1 MILFGRKTQKTE
13 EKYIYFG
20 SLLPSEEQYKSDL
33 FRGLALSNP
42 HDKDIVHDIR
52 NPLPFQN
59 ESIRGFQSQDVFE
72 HVEREL
78 VPKIFDEI
86 FRCLVRGGL
95 FRLSLPDYNSPLLRS
110 RSAYDSE
117 GNILGDLALGAT
129 LTGIM
134 NGGIDVK
141 FAEDGDAHLWFP
153 TYDQIL
159 HLILHSELRSCV
171 VEQDAIHNQRLRSK
185 RDAGATCSAS
195 RHAGRRQAHL
205 DRHRLCKVEH
215 RGVDM
220 QR

>member
-159 HLILHSELRSCV
+159 HLILHSELRKSLSISV
-171 VEQDAIHNQRLRSK
+171 HHAWLNRTQFIINYFDQSVMPVQRVPPLDMR
-185 RDAGATCSAS
+185 AGGKPISIVI
-195 RHAGRRQAHL
+195 
-205 DRHRLCKVEH
+205 DFVK
-215 RGVDM
+215 
-220 QR
+220 

>member
-59 ESIRGFQSQDVFE
+59 ESVRGFQSQDVFE

-86 FRCLVRGGL
+86 FRCLVPGGL

-117 GNILGDLALGAT
+117 GNILGDLAVGAS

-141 FAEDGDAHLWFP
+141 FTQDGDAHLWFP
-153 TYDQIL
+153 TYDQTL
-159 HLILHSELRSCV
+159 HLILHSELRKSRSISV
-171 VEQDAIHNQRLRSK
+171 HHAWLNRTQFITNDFDQSLMPVQRVPPLDMR
-185 RDAGATCSAS
+185 AGGKPISIVI
-195 RHAGRRQAHL
+195 
-205 DRHRLCKVEH
+205 DFVK
-215 RGVDM
+215 
-220 QR
+220 

>member
-159 HLILHSELRSCV
+159 HLILHSELRKSLSISV
-171 VEQDAIHNQRLRSK
+171 HHAWLNRTQFIINDFDQSVMPVQRVPPLDMR
-185 RDAGATCSAS
+185 AGGKPISIVI
-195 RHAGRRQAHL
+195 
-205 DRHRLCKVEH
+205 DFVK
-215 RGVDM
+215 
-220 QR
+220 

>member
-20 SLLPSEEQYKSDL
+20 SLLPDEEQYKSDL

-52 NPLPFQN
+52 KPLPFQN

-117 GNILGDLALGAT
+117 GNILGDLAVGAT

-134 NGGIDVK
+134 NGGVDVK

-159 HLILHSELRSCV
+159 HLILHSELRKSWSISV
-171 VEQDAIHNQRLRSK
+171 HHAWLNRTQFILNDFDQSVMPVQRVPPLDMR
-185 RDAGATCSAS
+185 AGGKPVSI
-195 RHAGRRQAHL
+195 L
-205 DRHRLCKVEH
+205 IDFVK
-215 RGVDM
+215 
-220 QR
+220 

>member
-159 HLILHSELRSCV
+159 HLILHSELRKSLSISV
-171 VEQDAIHNQRLRSK
+171 HHAWLNRTQFIINDFDQSVMPVQRVPPLDMR
-185 RDAGATCSAS
+185 AG
-195 RHAGRRQAHL
+195 GKPIWIVI
-205 DRHRLCKVEH
+205 DFVK
-215 RGVDM
+215 
-220 QR
+220 

>member
-1 MILFGRKTQKTE
+1 MILFGRKIQKTE

-20 SLLPSEEQYKSDL
+20 SLLPVEEQYKSDL

-86 FRCLVRGGL
+86 FRCLMRGGL

-117 GNILGDLALGAT
+117 GNILGDLAVGAT

-141 FAEDGDAHLWFP
+141 FVEDGDAHLWFP
-153 TYDQIL
+153 TYDQTL
-159 HLILHSELRSCV
+159 HLILHSELRKSLSISV
-171 VEQDAIHNQRLRSK
+171 HHAWLNRTQFIINDFDQSVMPVQRVPPLDMR
-185 RDAGATCSAS
+185 AGGKPVSIVI
-195 RHAGRRQAHL
+195 
-205 DRHRLCKVEH
+205 DFVK
-215 RGVDM
+215 
-220 QR
+220 

>member
-86 FRCLVRGGL
+86 FPCLVRGGL

-159 HLILHSELRSCV
+159 HLILHSELRKSLSISV
-171 VEQDAIHNQRLRSK
+171 HHAWLNRTQFIINDFDQSVMPVQRVPPLDMR
-185 RDAGATCSAS
+185 AGGKPISIVI
-195 RHAGRRQAHL
+195 
-205 DRHRLCKVEH
+205 DFVK
-215 RGVDM
+215 
-220 QR
+220 

>member
-1 MILFGRKTQKTE
+1 MILFGRKIQKTE

-20 SLLPSEEQYKSDL
+20 SLLPVEEQYKSDL

-59 ESIRGFQSQDVFE
+59 KSIRGFQSQDVFE

-86 FRCLVRGGL
+86 FRCLMRGGL

-117 GNILGDLALGAT
+117 GNILGDLAVGAT

-141 FAEDGDAHLWFP
+141 FVEDGDAHLWFP
-153 TYDQIL
+153 TYDQTL
-159 HLILHSELRSCV
+159 HLILHSELRKSLSISV
-171 VEQDAIHNQRLRSK
+171 HHAWLNRTQFIINDFDQSVMPVQRVPPLDMR
-185 RDAGATCSAS
+185 AGGKPVSIVI
-195 RHAGRRQAHL
+195 
-205 DRHRLCKVEH
+205 DFVK
-215 RGVDM
+215 
-220 QR
+220 